1 MKHAFQFGEWLVDP
15 LANTIEKADTV
26 RQMEPRTMDV
36 LLALCKARGAVLS
49 AEDLLRQCWG
59 STLHGDSPVHKNIA
73 HLRRL
78 LGDNAKNPEYI
89 ETIRLRGYRTLAP
102 LDFNAR
108 SATDVRRWEGDSPF
122 RGLLAFDAAHA
133 DVFFGR
139 DEVIRNLQDAVAEQ
153 VRSGY
158 ALVMVL
164 GPSGTGKTSL
174 IQAGLL
180 PALGRTRGADR
191 VGLLAATTFALLDQG
206 EHTLFTALA
215 GALLDWQWD
224 DHLADPPVEHVAFP
238 GESASSLGHQL
249 EHDCAGVI
257 ERLTGLL
264 ATHAGGRPAMRFGVF
279 LDGFEAVFNAD
290 RIAEP
295 ERQAFLATLEQ
306 LARSPAVLVIIAC
319 RNDFYPNIV
328 RYPALTESRR
338 HGGHFDVSAPGF
350 ADIAQIIRRP
360 AAAAGLTFGV
370 DPVTNARLDDIL
382 CESAASSPDALPLLQ
397 YCLHELYRLRTPQG
411 ELSFEAFHQLGDLEG
426 AIGQRAEQV
435 VLGLTEAQRATL
447 PRLMSL
453 VTVLAVDGDHVTS
466 QRAPLSALGD
476 DDAQQALDALI
487 ASRLFISDL
496 AGATPV
502 FGIAHDAILRR
513 WPRMTEWIAA
523 HRHALLAL
531 GRLAQQA
538 ARWRDD
544 GRPSDLLL
552 PQGKPLD
559 EAAELLQT
567 GVLALT
573 EAELELIH
581 ASQQRKRQRE
591 RLRWA
596 AMSLIVVLAVLAT
609 GLGLTAMSAKRS
621 AEERRNE
628 AESLMHFMLG
638 DFADK
643 LRPLSRLDFLESVS
657 VKALQYLRGAQDQ
670 DLSPTA
676 LTLRAKGLQVIGE
689 VSRSRGDS
697 ARAIDSLTQANA
709 ILIEQHRQAPN
720 NLEVLKTLGANA
732 YWVGQ
737 LHKDRSNMAAA
748 STAWQDYL
756 RFSKL
761 LEQADPNNP
770 EWWMELSYAHN
781 NLGSLEFARG
791 NLAQTVLHFD
801 QSIALKRRV
810 LERTP
815 DSPAT
820 VAELADS
827 YSWLASAR
835 LALGEFDP
843 ARQLYQQ
850 EMELV
855 QSLRTRFPGDA
866 KWIHRH
872 EVALQ
877 HRALIA
883 VLTGRDGDALRD
895 LDEAKR
901 LFAGIL
907 SQDPNNRAWQAEMAW
922 LDHERLRLLA
932 RSAPPLQIVASLA
945 AVKQSTKALLA
956 LDPKHSSWTR
966 HNAIASIRL
975 AAALLAAGRPQDAAN
990 EAAATVETLRPLYLR
1005 NPNNL
1010 ANRLAL
1016 IEALLLDAA
1025 VGQAQGTATT
1035 EIRSKCEEVRT
1046 VIGAE
1051 IQTTMNYQL
1060 LDPWVRANLC
1070 LQQRQ
1075 AIVTEVQRLKQ
1086 INYQDLSYLQFLST
1100 HP

>member
-108 SATDVRRWEGDSPF
+108 TATDVRRWEGDSPF

-257 ERLTGLL
+257 ERLTALL

-466 QRAPLSALGD
+466 QRAPLSALRG

-523 HRHALLAL
+523 HRHALLAR

-581 ASQQRKRQRE
+581 SSQQRKRQRE

-737 LHKDRSNMAAA
+737 LHKDRNNMAAA
-748 STAWQDYL
+748 DTAWQDYL
-756 RFSKL
+756 RFAKL
-761 LEQADPNNP
+761 LEQTDPNNP

-781 NLGSLEFARG
+781 NLGSLAFARG
-791 NLAQTVLHFD
+791 QPAQAVPHFK

-810 LERTP
+810 LEHTP
-815 DSPAT
+815 DAPAT
-820 VAELADS
+820 AAELADS
-827 YSWLASAR
+827 YSWLASATE
-835 LALGEFDP
+835 ALGEFDL
-843 ARQLYQQ
+843 ARQLYHQ

-855 QSLRTRFPGDA
+855 LGLRTRYPGDA
-866 KWIHRH
+866 KWVHRQV
-872 EVALQ
+872 VALQ

-883 VLTGRDGDALRD
+883 SLMGRDADALSD
-895 LDEAKR
+895 YDEAKR

-907 SQDPNNRAWQAEMAW
+907 AQDTNNRVWQMEFSM
-922 LDHERLRLLA
+922 LEQERLRLLSRNLPA
-932 RSAPPLQIVASLA
+932 QQILAPLTAVRQSFQTILAFDPNRSGWV
-945 AVKQSTKALLA
+945 
-956 LDPKHSSWTR
+956 R
-966 HNAIASIRL
+966 REAIARTRL
-975 AAALLAAGRPQDAAN
+975 AAALLAAGRPQ
-990 EAAATVETLRPLYLR
+990 EAAAEAGATVERLRPLYLR
-1005 NPNNL
+1005 NPSSL
-1010 ANRLAL
+1010 GNRVAL

-1025 VGQAQGTATT
+1025 IGQARGSATADA
-1035 EIRSKCEEVRT
+1035 RSKCQEVRA
-1046 VIGAE
+1046 VIGDE
-1051 IQTTMNYQL
+1051 IKSTMNYQL

-1075 AIVTEVQRLKQ
+1075 AIDTEVKRLKQ
-1086 INYQDLSYLQFLST
+1086 INYRDLSYLQFLST
-1100 HP
+1100 NQ